1 MSHKNL
7 NARNKIPRLLKDKI
21 SNKRINLIYKKF
33 EKSFS
38 IKSNFIV
45 AVSGG
50 PDSLALAFLTKIY
63 SLKNN
68 INSNFFI
75 VDHKLR
81 EESTYEAR
89 IVKKLLKKYSIKA
102 KILSSIGPKPKKNIQ
117 ALARN
122 NRYKLLFK
130 ESDKLGVKNI
140 VLGHHQDDLIENFFI
155 RLLRGSGLKGL
166 VSLNKKTKVNDKN
179 LLRPLL
185 DFKKEDLLF
194 ITNYIFN
201 FYVQDPSNDDK
212 KYQRIRIR
220 KFIQELQKDGLDKKK
235 FTKTINNLQYADN
248 VVNFYVNKN
257 LEKNSFFSSTKD
269 NLIVNKNF
277 FQQPYEVVFR
287 SFSEIIKIIGK
298 KYYFVRGKKLDKVL
312 NSIEKNRLF
321 KVTLGGCIIKRVNQ
335 TVIISKEY

>member
-1 MSHKNL
+1 M
-7 NARNKIPRLLKDKI
+7 
-21 SNKRINLIYKKF
+21 
-33 EKSFS
+33 
-38 IKSNFIV
+38 
-45 AVSGG
+45 
-50 PDSLALAFLTKIY
+50 
-63 SLKNN
+63 
-68 INSNFFI
+68 
-75 VDHKLR
+75 
-81 EESTYEAR
+81 
-89 IVKKLLKKYSIKA
+89 
-102 KILSSIGPKPKKNIQ
+102 
-117 ALARN
+117 
-122 NRYKLLFK
+122 
-130 ESDKLGVKNI
+130 
-140 VLGHHQDDLIENFFI
+140 
-155 RLLRGSGLKGL
+155 
-166 VSLNKKTKVNDKN
+166 KVNDKN